1 MRKTP
6 ATSWFS
12 IEAMP
17 PGLKRDP
24 VPGEASVRADAL
36 VGPAADASPASIA
49 SKAAP
54 VAALSHAS
62 QAKPSF
68 LSSHRW
74 QVVAVLVIL
83 IGTGALAFRWWM
95 GPQVTTES
103 VLRRDFVQT
112 VVASGHV
119 EAPHRLDVGVQITG
133 TVLRI
138 PVAEGQAVKAG
149 DLLVELEAAEL
160 TATGRQADV
169 AVVQA
174 QARLRQL
181 EEVQGPVAA
190 QTLRQAQAKL
200 ANARAALARSQDL
213 FGQGFIGQAA
223 LDDAR
228 KTAELADAE
237 VRAAQKQLDT
247 TAPTGSDRALALAN
261 VAGAQA
267 SAQAARARTG
277 YAAIRAPVA
286 GTLIARNVEVGDVA
300 QPGKV
305 LMTLSPQGRTQ
316 LVVAIDEKN
325 LALLALGQEAQVSA
339 DAYPTQRFAATLAFI
354 NPGVNAT
361 TGAVEVKLDVVAP
374 PAVLKQDMTVS
385 VDIEVARRA
394 QALIVPLAAVHD
406 AEAVPW
412 VLRLEGRHA
421 MRRPIRLGLRS
432 GGLAEVLGGLSEGDA
447 LLIGSAVVKPGARVR
462 ATPSTAASAPK

>member
-1 MRKTP
+1 
-6 ATSWFS
+6 
-12 IEAMP
+12 MP
-17 PGLKRDP
+17 
-24 VPGEASVRADAL
+24 V
-36 VGPAADASPASIA
+36 ASPAA
-49 SKAAP
+49 TVQKP
-54 VAALSHAS
+54 GPPPPNK
-62 QAKPSF
+62 AKPSF
-68 LSSHRW
+68 LHLHRW
-74 QVVAVLVIL
+74 QALAALIVL
-83 IGTGALAFRWWM
+83 IGASALGVRWWL
-95 GPQVTTES
+95 GPQVSTES
-103 VLRRDFVQT
+103 VVRRDFVQT

-138 PVAEGQAVKAG
+138 PVIEGQAVKAG

-160 TATGRQADV
+160 NATGRQADV

-181 EEVQGPVAA
+181 QEVQGPVAA
-190 QTLRQAQAKL
+190 QTLRQAQSSL
-200 ANARAALARSQDL
+200 TNARAALARSQEL

-228 KTAELADAE
+228 KTVELADAE
-237 VRAAQKQLDT
+237 VRAAQKQLET
-247 TAPTGSDRALALAN
+247 TTPTGSDRALALAN

-277 YAAIRAPVA
+277 YAVVKAPVA
-286 GTLIARNVEVGDVA
+286 GTLIARDVEVGDVV

-325 LALLALGQEAQVSA
+325 LALLALRQQALVSA
-339 DAYPTQRFAATLAFI
+339 DAYPTQHFAATLAYI

-361 TGAVEVKLDVVAP
+361 TGAVEVKFDVAAP

-394 QALIVPLAAVHD
+394 QVLIVPLSAVHD
-406 AEAVPW
+406 PDAAPW

-421 MRRPIRLGLRS
+421 VRRPVQLGLRS

-447 LLIGSAVVKPGARVR
+447 VLLGSVAVKAGARVR
-462 ATPSTAASAPK
+462 ATSEAASAASAAPR

>member
-1 MRKTP
+1 V
-6 ATSWFS
+6 
-12 IEAMP
+12 
-17 PGLKRDP
+17 L
-24 VPGEASVRADAL
+24 
-36 VGPAADASPASIA
+36 
-49 SKAAP
+49 
-54 VAALSHAS
+54 
-62 QAKPSF
+62 
-68 LSSHRW
+68 
-74 QVVAVLVIL
+74 AVLVVAIA
-83 IGTGALAFRWWM
+83 TATLAVRWWI
-95 GPQVTTES
+95 GPQVSTER

-119 EAPHRLDVGVQITG
+119 EAPHRLDVGAQITG

-138 PVAEGQAVKAG
+138 PVAEGQTVKAG

-160 TATGRQADV
+160 IATGRQAEV

-174 QARLRQL
+174 QAKLRQL
-181 EEVQGPVAA
+181 QEVQGPVAA
-190 QTLRQAQAKL
+190 QTLRQAQSSL
-200 ANARAALARSQDL
+200 TNARAALARSQAL

-237 VRAAQKQLDT
+237 VRAAQDQLDT
-247 TAPTGSDRALALAN
+247 TAVTGSDRALAVAN

-267 SAQAARARTG
+267 NAQAARARTG
-277 YAAIRAPVA
+277 YAAIKAPVA
-286 GTLIARNVEVGDVA
+286 GTLIARNVEVGDVV

-316 LVVAIDEKN
+316 VVVAIDEKN
-325 LALLALGQEAQVSA
+325 LALLVLGQEALVSA
-339 DAYPTQRFAATLAFI
+339 DAYPTQRFAATLAYI

-361 TGAVEVKLDVVAP
+361 TGAIEVKLDVAAP

-385 VDIEVARRA
+385 VDIAVARRA

-406 AEAVPW
+406 ADATPW
-412 VLRLEGRHA
+412 VLRLEGRKA
-421 MRRPIRLGLRS
+421 MRQPVQLGLRS

-447 LLIGSAVVKPGARVR
+447 VLVGPAALKPGARVR
-462 ATPSTAASAPK
+462 AAPIDPAVAATAASAPK

>member
-1 MRKTP
+1 
-6 ATSWFS
+6 
-12 IEAMP
+12 MP
-17 PGLKRDP
+17 
-24 VPGEASVRADAL
+24 V
-36 VGPAADASPASIA
+36 ASPAA
-49 SKAAP
+49 TVQKP
-54 VAALSHAS
+54 GPPPPNK
-62 QAKPSF
+62 AKPSF
-68 LSSHRW
+68 LHLHRW
-74 QVVAVLVIL
+74 QALAALIVL
-83 IGTGALAFRWWM
+83 IGASALGVRWWL
-95 GPQVTTES
+95 GPQVSTES
-103 VLRRDFVQT
+103 VVRRDFVQT

-138 PVAEGQAVKAG
+138 PVIEGQAVKAG

-160 TATGRQADV
+160 NATGRQADV

-181 EEVQGPVAA
+181 QEVQGPVAA
-190 QTLRQAQAKL
+190 QTLRQAQSSL
-200 ANARAALARSQDL
+200 TNARAALARSQEL

-228 KTAELADAE
+228 KTVELADAE
-237 VRAAQKQLDT
+237 VRAAQKQLET
-247 TAPTGSDRALALAN
+247 TTPTGSDRALALAN

-277 YAAIRAPVA
+277 YAVVKAPVA
-286 GTLIARNVEVGDVA
+286 GTLIARNVEVGDVV

-316 LVVAIDEKN
+316 LIVAIDEKN
-325 LALLALGQEAQVSA
+325 LALLALGQAALVSA

-361 TGAVEVKLDVVAP
+361 TGAVEVKLDVAAP

-394 QALIVPLAAVHD
+394 QALIVPLSAVRD
-406 AEAVPW
+406 ADSAPW

-421 MRRPIRLGLRS
+421 VRRPVQLGLRS
-432 GGLAEVLGGLSEGDA
+432 GGLAEVLGGLAEGDA
-447 LLIGSAVVKPGARVR
+447 VMVGSVAVKAGARVR
-462 ATPSTAASAPK
+462 ATSAAASAASAAAK

>member
-1 MRKTP
+1 M
-6 ATSWFS
+6 
-12 IEAMP
+12 
-17 PGLKRDP
+17 KRDSVP
-24 VPGEASVRADAL
+24 VVAAVPAETAVGSHAELVPVEPAVPVAST
-36 VGPAADASPASIA
+36 
-49 SKAAP
+49 AAP
-54 VAALSHAS
+54 VPKPGPPPAN

-68 LSSHRW
+68 LHLHRW
-74 QVVAVLVIL
+74 QALAAFVVL
-83 IGTGALAFRWWM
+83 IGAGALGVRWWL
-95 GPQVTTES
+95 GPQVGTES
-103 VLRRDFVQT
+103 VIRRDFVQT

-138 PVAEGQAVKAG
+138 PVIEGQAVKVG
-149 DLLVELEAAEL
+149 DPLVELEAAEL
-160 TATGRQADV
+160 KATGRQADV

-174 QARLRQL
+174 QARVRQL
-181 EEVQGPVAA
+181 QEVQGPVAA
-190 QTLRQAQAKL
+190 QTLRQAQSSL
-200 ANARAALARSQDL
+200 TNARAALARSQEL

-237 VRAAQKQLDT
+237 VRAAQKQLETT
-247 TAPTGSDRALALAN
+247 TATGSDRALALAN

-277 YAAIRAPVA
+277 YAVVKAPVA
-286 GTLIARNVEVGDVA
+286 GTLIARNVEVGDVV

-316 LVVAIDEKN
+316 LIVAIDEKN
-325 LALLALGQEAQVSA
+325 LALLALGQAALVSA
-339 DAYPTQRFAATLAFI
+339 DAYPTQRFAATLAYI

-361 TGAVEVKLDVVAP
+361 TGAVEVKLDVAVP

-394 QALIVPLAAVHD
+394 QALIVPLSAVRD
-406 AEAVPW
+406 ADTAPW

-421 MRRPIRLGLRS
+421 VRRSVQLGLRS
-432 GGLAEVLGGLSEGDA
+432 GGLAEVQGGLSEGDA
-447 LLIGSAVVKPGARVR
+447 VLVGSAPAKTGARVR
-462 ATPSTAASAPK
+462 ATSAAASAAATAPQ